1 VFFNTGMPGSK
12 EPDYILQNNF
22 QKMIIAE
29 AIVLVCRP
37 VYRFKLIEN
46 YLEFSKG
53 RLNLIIRD
61 QLTVIWSSK

>member
-1 VFFNTGMPGSK
+1 MPGSK
-12 EPDYILQNNF
+12 ESEYILQNNF

-29 AIVLVCRP
+29 AIILVCRP
-37 VYRFKLIEN
+37 GYRFKLIEN

>member
-1 VFFNTGMPGSK
+1 MPGSK
-12 EPDYILQNNF
+12 ESDYILQNNF

-29 AIVLVCRP
+29 AILLVCRP